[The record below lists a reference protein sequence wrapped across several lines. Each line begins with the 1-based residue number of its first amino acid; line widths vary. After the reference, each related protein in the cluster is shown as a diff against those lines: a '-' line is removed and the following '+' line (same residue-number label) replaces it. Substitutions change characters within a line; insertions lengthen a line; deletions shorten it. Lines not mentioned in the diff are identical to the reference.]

1 MFQDVDKEFP
11 ELVEKSGTH
20 LSVNYAGLVPIL
32 IEALKELDY
41 LCGLARCE
49 LKASDELLE
58 KYDVLVSRYDAL
70 HKDLS
75 NLEMMMS
82 VM

>member
-1 MFQDVDKEFP
+1 M
-11 ELVEKSGTH
+11 EKSGTF

-32 IEALKELDY
+32 IEALKELDV

-49 LKASDELLE
+49 LQATDKLLE
-58 KYDVLVSRYDAL
+58 KYDVLISRYDSL
-70 HKDLS
+70 HKDLG
-75 NLEMMMS
+75 NLETKIS